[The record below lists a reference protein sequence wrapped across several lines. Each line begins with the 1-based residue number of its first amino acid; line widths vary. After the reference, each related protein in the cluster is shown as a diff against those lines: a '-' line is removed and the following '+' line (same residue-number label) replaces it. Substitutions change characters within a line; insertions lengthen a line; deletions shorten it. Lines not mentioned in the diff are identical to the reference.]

1 MAQVKGKDTGPEMAV
16 RRLLHALGYRFRLHR
31 RDLPGKPDIV
41 LPRLRTVIFVHG
53 CYWHRHTG
61 CRRATTPRT
70 RTEFWE
76 TKFARTVA
84 RDKQQRDQLIA
95 TGWRVLTIWE
105 CETRDRDAL
114 LDNLVLKLSGS
125 GHVPSTTSVQD
136 ASPVP

>member
-1 MAQVKGKDTGPEMAV
+1 MDHLSPGARSANMAQIRGKDTGPEMAV
-16 RRLLHALGYRFRLHR
+16 RRMLHALGYRFRLHR

-41 LPRLRTVIFVHG
+41 LPRLGTVIFVHG

-76 TKFARTVA
+76 AKFARTVA
-84 RDKQQRDQLIA
+84 RDARQGDQLA
-95 TGWRVLTIWE
+95 EAGWRVLTIWE

-114 LDNLVLKLSGS
+114 REYLLS
-125 GHVPSTTSVQD
+125 QL
-136 ASPVP
+136 AK